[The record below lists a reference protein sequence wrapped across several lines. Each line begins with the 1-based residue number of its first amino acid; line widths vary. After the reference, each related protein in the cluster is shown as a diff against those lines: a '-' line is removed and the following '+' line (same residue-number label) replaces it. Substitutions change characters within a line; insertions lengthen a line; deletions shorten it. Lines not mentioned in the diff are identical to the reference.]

1 MRIGLFTDQYY
12 PFISGVVT
20 SVKMLYEGLTAL
32 GHECFIFTS
41 ADEELVKN
49 EEEYKNKN
57 VINIPGRPYPFK
69 SIKDYRYTFTHK
81 KFIKIVKEYNLDIIH
96 IHTEYNIAK
105 LAMKSSKKLNIPV
118 VHTLHTLW
126 SDYIKYLFPFLDKHF
141 HGFCMWLLRT
151 MFTKKI
157 GKVASYQIVPTKKV
171 LQGAKDYSLGKNIE
185 VIPTGI
191 ELNRFYSSNFTNKQ
205 IEELRNKLG
214 IKEDQF
220 VYLYVGRTSKEK
232 DIPLLLEAFAKAHKD
247 DSNKIF
253 LLIGGGPELPE
264 LKEKAKTLEITNQV
278 IFTDLIP
285 WNDVPLYYQL
295 GHVFLNA
302 SKSETQGLT
311 YIEALSSSLPI
322 LVQKD
327 ECLDEVLE
335 DYKNGIFFDGLDDL
349 INKMN
354 EINSNKELLASI
366 KENTTK
372 SVEKYS
378 KEAYSKAILDIYNKA
393 IEIYNSKNK

>member
-69 SIKDYRYTFTHK
+69 PIRDYRYTFTHK
-81 KFIKIVKEYNLDIIH
+81 KFIKIVREYNLDIIH

-126 SDYIKYLFPFLDKHF
+126 SDYIKYIFPFLDKHF

-157 GKVASYQIVPTKKV
+157 GKVASYQIVPNKKV

-191 ELNRFYSSNFTNKQ
+191 ELKRFYSSNFTNEQ

-247 DSNKIF
+247 DLSKVF

-264 LKEKAKTLEITNQV
+264 LKEKAKALEITNQV

-327 ECLDEVLE
+327 ECLDEVVE

-354 EINSNKELLASI
+354 EINSNKQLLASI

-372 SVEKYS
+372 SVENYS

>member
-32 GHECFIFTS
+32 GHECYIFTS
-41 ADEELVKN
+41 ADEKIVEN
-49 EEEYKNKN
+49 EQEYKTKN
-57 VINIPGRPYPFK
+57 IINIPGRPYPFK
-69 SIKDYRYTFTHK
+69 SIRDYRYTFTHK

-157 GKVASYQIVPTKKV
+157 GKIASCQIVPTKKV
-171 LQGAKDYSLGKNIE
+171 LAGAKDYSLGKNIK

-191 ELNRFYSSNFTNKQ
+191 ELGRFEPNNFSEDD
-205 IEELRNKLG
+205 IRDLRNKLG
-214 IKEDQF
+214 IKPEQF
-220 VYLYVGRTSKEK
+220 VYLFVGRTSKEK
-232 DIPLLLEAFAKAHKD
+232 DIPILLEAFAKAHKD
-247 DSNKIF
+247 NDGMVF
-253 LLIGGGPELPE
+253 LLVGGGPELPE
-264 LKEKAKTLEITNQV
+264 LKELANKLGIEKQV

-295 GHVFLNA
+295 GNVFLNA

-311 YIEALSSSLPI
+311 YIEALTSSLPI

-327 ECLDEVLE
+327 ECLDDVLQ

-349 INKMN
+349 VSKMN
-354 EINSNKELLASI
+354 EITTNKELLLEI
-366 KENTTK
+366 KNNTK
-372 SVEKYS
+372 QSVEKYS
-378 KEAYSKAILDIYNKA
+378 KEAYSKAILDTY
-393 IEIYNSKNK
+393 IEVVEKNKIKKK